1 MSVLSDALDALSA
14 PGRLVRGALAGRPG
28 DMIDG
33 EELLAGYGLGTGS
46 GLADAALGFGVDTL
60 TDPLTLLGGAGGAR
74 AGLRL
79 GGRLDDVARQM
90 GPGYATTYDDIIGMV
105 RAAPAER
112 LDDVQALD
120 HIRALNE
127 ANPRVWSEVAPGSR
141 FLGAGQ
147 EGTAFATPGGRAVRL
162 ELPTMVEPYTDA
174 VRPGRPL
181 AGPVLQ
187 ASRAVDYPALAGEYG
202 GLTPR
207 GVPSHLAR
215 VEHTPLAKLDP
226 TGDYWFKRG
235 GAMGRTR
242 MGDLKADAGAVGLNF
257 WDKHAG
263 NVGLVDGVPKIIDPG
278 AVTAVPGYE
287 GGFQAVAQAGET
299 SPLLRALL
307 GGDMRRAVEAGLPDP
322 GYAGRLGVY
331 GGAAGSS
338 ASPLL
343 AALNDW

>member
-33 EELLAGYGLGTGS
+33 EELLAGYGLGTGNS
-46 GLADAALGFGVDTL
+46 LADAALGFGVDTL

-79 GGRLDDVARQM
+79 GGKLDDVARRI
-90 GPGYATTYDDIIGMV
+90 GPGYATTYDDILGMV
-105 RAAPAER
+105 KAAPAER
-112 LDDVQALD
+112 LDDVQAID

-127 ANPRVWSEVAPGSR
+127 ASPRVWSEVAPGSR

-162 ELPTMVEPYTDA
+162 ALPTTPG
-174 VRPGRPL
+174 PGRPQ

-187 ASRAVDYPALAGEYG
+187 ASRAADYPAGDLA
-202 GLTPR
+202 
-207 GVPSHLAR
+207 AR
-215 VEHTPLAKLDP
+215 VEHTPVAAMAG
-226 TGDYWFKRG
+226 GDYWFRRG
-235 GAMGRTR
+235 GQMGRTR
-242 MGDLKADAGAVGLNF
+242 MGDLRAEAGANGLHF
-257 WDKHAG
+257 WDSHAG
-263 NVGLVDGVPKIIDPG
+263 NVGLVDGTPKIIDPG
-278 AVTAVPGYE
+278 AVKPVAGYD
-287 GGFQAVAQAGET
+287 GGFQAVVRVGEA
-299 SPLLRALL
+299 SPLVRALL

-331 GGAAGSS
+331 GGAAGSA